1 MTEKL
6 DITKAYIELKETIE
20 KGDHNQILIVCNK
33 ILNEYPSEKE
43 AMKSKIIALINLGK
57 SEEAINFI
65 NSNKCEN
72 ENELEYA
79 YALYDTKKFKESI
92 ETINK
97 GEKNEIKSILLA
109 QNYYKLNDYEKAY
122 EIYKNI
128 IEEKIK
134 KEEIENESD
143 LFTNY
148 LASFTMTENKDDE
161 EFFNDLKKYLSS
173 WESYYN
179 YLINYIR
186 KRDINNS
193 FQIIKRVKNEYPKLD
208 DEFNELKE
216 ILLNLYNIQNIF
228 EGFDLNKYSIINKKF
243 ENFFKN
249 YERNKKDKDYIRMM
263 PYFYVNYLN
272 FKKDRDTTN
281 EIIKKLDGFIKNKDI
296 NLSKEEEKIIIKN
309 KINILIRAN
318 KLKEAEELIP
328 EIKNDEEYN
337 IYHGLILY
345 KNEKDKETAI
355 KKVKEKISEKN
366 NFKND
371 LFIIQLMLTS
381 LTTKS
386 IEDFHKNLLEFVKKY
401 KKDCMNEYF
410 ISFFIGLYTSK
421 KNMNCLKEFIEEYNI
436 DELIKNIGDIGDKNV
451 VRNIIKLI
459 TESYNKSN
467 EYEKSVKFYD
477 YYLNNVNKEDK
488 EIKYLMIQALAHT
501 NIDKADSIRRQ
512 IDETEIDLS
521 NENIN
526 NLLNELFSK
535 FKKGEKGEKVEN
547 KKKKRKKK
555 IRYPKNFDPNHPGP
569 MPDPERWLP
578 KMQKK
583 KYKAKN
589 KLAHQGAIEEPKK

>member
-6 DITKAYIELKETIE
+6 DITKLYIELKEITE
-20 KGDHNQILIVCNK
+20 KGDHNQILTICNK

-43 AMKSKIIALINLGK
+43 AIRSKIIALINIGK
-57 SEEAINFI
+57 SEDAISFI
-65 NSNKCEN
+65 NSNKCEDDN
-72 ENELEYA
+72 ILEYA

-92 ETINK
+92 DIINK

-109 QNYYKLNDYEKAY
+109 QNYYKLSEYEKAY
-122 EIYKNI
+122 KIYKNI

-148 LASFTMTENKDDE
+148 LASYTMTENKEDE
-161 EFFNDLKKYLSS
+161 EFYNDLKKYLSS

-186 KRDINNS
+186 KKDINNS
-193 FQIIKRVKNEYPKLD
+193 FKIINRIKNEYPKLE

-249 YERNKKDKDYIRMM
+249 YERNQKDKDYIKMM

-272 FKKDRDTTN
+272 YKKDRDTTN
-281 EIIKKLDGFIKNKDI
+281 EIIKKLDGFIKNKEI

-309 KINILIRAN
+309 KINILIRVN
-318 KLKEAEELIP
+318 KLKEAEELIK
-328 EIKNDEEYN
+328 EIKDDKEYN
-337 IYHGLILY
+337 IYYSLIIY
-345 KNEKDKETAI
+345 KNEKDKEIGI
-355 KKVKEKISEKN
+355 KKVKDILDKKDL
-366 NFKND
+366 KND
-371 LFIIQLMLTS
+371 LFILQLMLSS
-381 LTTKS
+381 LTIKS
-386 IEDFHKNLLEFVKKY
+386 IEEFHKNVIEFIKEHKKE
-401 KKDCMNEYF
+401 CMNEYF
-410 ISFFIGLYTSK
+410 ISFFIGLYNSK
-421 KNMNCLKEFIEEYNI
+421 KNQNCLKEFIEEYNI
-436 DELIKNIGDIGDKNV
+436 EELIKNIKDKNKI
-451 VRNIIKLI
+451 RKIIILI
-459 TESYNKSN
+459 TDAYNKSN
-467 EYEKSVKFYD
+467 EYEKSIKYYE
-477 YYLNNVNKEDK
+477 YYLNNINKEDK
-488 EIKYLMIQALAHT
+488 GIKYLMIKSLCYID
-501 NIDKADSIRRQ
+501 IDKADIIRRQ

-526 NLLNELFSK
+526 NLLNELFIK
-535 FKKGEKGEKVEN
+535 FKKGEKQE
-547 KKKKRKKK
+547 KKKKKKKKK
-555 IRYPKNFDPNHPGP
+555 IRYPKNFDPKHPGP

>member
-6 DITKAYIELKETIE
+6 DITKAYTELKETIE

-92 ETINK
+92 ETIDK

-371 LFIIQLMLTS
+371 LFILQLMLTS

-535 FKKGEKGEKVEN
+535 FKKGDKGEKVEN

>member
-1 MTEKL
+1 
-6 DITKAYIELKETIE
+6 
-20 KGDHNQILIVCNK
+20 
-33 ILNEYPSEKE
+33 
-43 AMKSKIIALINLGK
+43 
-57 SEEAINFI
+57 
-65 NSNKCEN
+65 
-72 ENELEYA
+72 
-79 YALYDTKKFKESI
+79 
-92 ETINK
+92 
-97 GEKNEIKSILLA
+97 
-109 QNYYKLNDYEKAY
+109 
-122 EIYKNI
+122 
-128 IEEKIK
+128 
-134 KEEIENESD
+134 
-143 LFTNY
+143 
-148 LASFTMTENKDDE
+148 MTENKDDE

-371 LFIIQLMLTS
+371 LFILQLMLTS

-436 DELIKNIGDIGDKNV
+436 DELIKNIGDKNV